1 MRRLMSSR
9 ALPSSRAQ
17 RGICTLLLVAAPLA
31 AQDFPDE
38 SHRHTGAN
46 AVIREVAAGA
56 VGSFAGFVPVMLIP
70 SCFEHTH
77 YNANVECR
85 GPLVLGVFVAS
96 PIGTTS
102 GTYLAAR
109 HDGSRRSIVGAWL
122 GGVAGG
128 VAGVAL
134 ANAMDRGGAGPG
146 LTFPTYYLVQST
158 MSVIG
163 SRVAAGL
170 RRQ

>member
-1 MRRLMSSR
+1 MRKLT
-9 ALPSSRAQ
+9 SSRAQ
-17 RGICTLLLVAAPLA
+17 RGICTLLLLAAAPLA
-31 AQDFPDE
+31 AQDFPAD

-46 AVIREVAAGA
+46 AVVREIASGA
-56 VGSFAGFVPVMLIP
+56 VGSFAGFVPVMLMP

-77 YNANVECR
+77 YSDNIDCR
-85 GPLVLGVFVAS
+85 EPLVLGAFVVS
-96 PIGTTS
+96 PIGTS
-102 GTYLAAR
+102 FGTYLAAR
-109 HDGSRRSIVGAWL
+109 HDGTNRSVVGAWL
-122 GGVAGG
+122 GAVAGG

-134 ANAMDRGGAGPG
+134 ANAMDRGGAGPA

-163 SRVAAGL
+163 SRVVAGL

>member
-1 MRRLMSSR
+1 MRGLIL
-9 ALPSSRAQ
+9 A
-17 RGICTLLLVAAPLA
+17 TLLAGTPLA
-31 AQDFPDE
+31 AQDFPED

-46 AVIREVAAGA
+46 AVIREIASGA

-77 YNANVECR
+77 YNADIECR
-85 GPLVLGVFVAS
+85 GPLVLGAFVAS
-96 PIGTTS
+96 PIGTTF

-109 HDGSRRSIVGAWL
+109 HDGTKRSVVGAWL

-128 VAGVAL
+128 VAGIAL
-134 ANAMDRGGAGPG
+134 ANAMDRGGAGPA

-163 SRVAAGL
+163 SRIGGRL
-170 RRQ
+170 QERR

>member
-1 MRRLMSSR
+1 MSSR
-9 ALPSSRAQ
+9 AKPLSSRAK
-17 RGICTLLLVAAPLA
+17 REICTLVLLLAATPLA

-46 AVIREVAAGA
+46 AVIREVVAGA

-70 SCFEHTH
+70 SCFEHPP
-77 YNANVECR
+77 YNAGTACR
-85 GPLVLGVFVAS
+85 EQLLLGVFVAS
-96 PIGTTS
+96 PIGTTF

-109 HDGSRRSIVGAWL
+109 HDGSRRSVLGAWL

-128 VAGVAL
+128 VAGIAL
-134 ANAMDRGGAGPG
+134 ANAMNRWGAEPA
-146 LTFPTYYLVQST
+146 LTFPAYYLVQST

-163 SRVAAGL
+163 SRVAGKS
-170 RRQ
+170 RQ